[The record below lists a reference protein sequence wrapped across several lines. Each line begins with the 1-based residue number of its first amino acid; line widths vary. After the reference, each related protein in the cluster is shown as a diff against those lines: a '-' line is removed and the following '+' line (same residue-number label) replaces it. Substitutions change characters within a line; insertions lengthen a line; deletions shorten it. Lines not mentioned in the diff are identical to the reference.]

1 MAQLSAKDVA
11 LICVFAALF
20 PVVDFLHLGFPII
33 GGQGRINFD
42 ALLGPISAL
51 ILGPWLGFLA
61 TAIGALTGWF
71 IVGGGTFG
79 LFTTTAPMVS
89 AFVAGAICMKRIG
102 SSAYRV
108 SLPGWLGGLCPLVI
122 LTGLWYVTWVGRA
135 APFYPV
141 LQFAAILVILTLRG
155 KMFEFFQGSGK
166 RRVALAAALAS
177 YCGLVADHMLGNLI
191 FINVIGWVLPVE
203 VIENWLALFHLPD
216 VPSLFMFVLPI
227 SIAER
232 LIMTAIATGIG
243 VSLVLALRR
252 LGLVQEAKRVSYEH
266 S

>member
-1 MAQLSAKDVA
+1 MARFSARDVA

-61 TAIGALTGWF
+61 TAIGALAGWF

-79 LFTTTAPMVS
+79 LFTTAAPMVS
-89 AFVAGAICMKRIG
+89 AFVTGAICTKRMG
-102 SSAYRV
+102 SSAYRI
-108 SLPGWLGGLCPLVI
+108 SWSGWLGGLCPLAI
-122 LTGLWYVTWVGRA
+122 LTGLWYATWVGRA

-141 LQFAAILVILTLRG
+141 LQFAAIIVILTLQG
-155 KMFEFFQGSGK
+155 EISEFFQGGSK
-166 RRVALAAALAS
+166 RRVTLATALAS
-177 YCGLVADHMLGNLI
+177 YCGLVTDHMLGNLI
-191 FINVIGWVLPVE
+191 FINVIGWVIP
-203 VIENWLALFHLPD
+203 IEGIQSWLTLLNLPD
-216 VPSLFMFVLPI
+216 VPSLFMYVLPI

-232 LIMTAIATGIG
+232 LVMSAIATGIG

-252 LGLVQEAKRVSYEH
+252 LRLVQGAK
-266 S
+266 